1 MEKKNWLHRLKNI
14 GPGAIVVAAFI
25 GPGTI
30 TVCSSTGASYGYTL
44 LWVLLFATIATII
57 FQEMAARLGIVTKM
71 GLGENIRE
79 KISSR
84 TIKAIVSV
92 IVVMAIF
99 VGNIA
104 YETGNMT
111 GGAMGIATLL
121 PHVPISSIAIVMGII
136 AMILLF
142 SGSYQYIKKFLT
154 ALVFVMAFT
163 FILTTFLSKPD
174 WSQIIAGFI
183 PSFYDVDWLSV
194 VGLVGTTVVPYNL
207 FLHSS
212 SAAQRWQHKED
223 LKDARLDTVL
233 SIGLGGIVS
242 MCIVI
247 VSATNCAGIEIESA
261 NDLSLALQ
269 PILGN
274 FASYL
279 VSIGLFAAGLTST
292 ITAPLATAYA
302 TCGILGIDQDMKSI
316 QFRSIWF
323 IVIVCGMFFILV
335 NQSTPTELILIAQ
348 VANAIILPIMAIFLM
363 YCMNH
368 PQLGQYRNH
377 LLSNLA
383 GIMVLFITIV
393 LCIQNIIKI
402 I

>member
-1 MEKKNWLHRLKNI
+1 
-14 GPGAIVVAAFI
+14 
-25 GPGTI
+25 
-30 TVCSSTGASYGYTL
+30 
-44 LWVLLFATIATII
+44 
-57 FQEMAARLGIVTKM
+57 
-71 GLGENIRE
+71 
-79 KISSR
+79 
-84 TIKAIVSV
+84 
-92 IVVMAIF
+92 
-99 VGNIA
+99 
-104 YETGNMT
+104 
-111 GGAMGIATLL
+111 
-121 PHVPISSIAIVMGII
+121 
-136 AMILLF
+136 
-142 SGSYQYIKKFLT
+142 
-154 ALVFVMAFT
+154 
-163 FILTTFLSKPD
+163 
-174 WSQIIAGFI
+174 
-183 PSFYDVDWLSV
+183 
-194 VGLVGTTVVPYNL
+194 
-207 FLHSS
+207 
-212 SAAQRWQHKED
+212 
-223 LKDARLDTVL
+223 
-233 SIGLGGIVS
+233 

-261 NDLSLALQ
+261 NDLSLVLQ